1 MSPKIF
7 PFSKN
12 EKDNELRQR
21 PLANLHTWSYRDLI
35 KRERGYGVHDM
46 QAVELRAEISRRRE
60 HRSQIYTLASVT
72 AAAISAFGS
81 MIAAIVSLLS
91 ARGK

>member
-1 MSPKIF
+1 MSRKIF
-7 PFSKN
+7 SFHKTT
-12 EKDNELRQR
+12 EADLRKR
-21 PLANLHTWSYRDLI
+21 PLANLHTWSFKDLK

-46 QAVELRAEISRRRE
+46 QAEELRAEIKRRRE
-60 HRSQIYTLASVT
+60 HRSQIYTLSSVT

-81 MIAAIVSLLS
+81 MIAAIVSLMS